1 MGAQSAVCGGGRYDG
16 LVEEIGGPATPGIG
30 FAMGLERLLIS
41 LETQKL
47 LPAFDDSIDVYVVV
61 PDPQYAVKAFTTVQ
75 ALRNANFT
83 VEYDYVGRS
92 MKGQMKQANKLM
104 AKNVLIF
111 GSDEVARGNV
121 TLKNMASSEQ
131 KEIALNDVVKI
142 LKTEVQKHE

>member
-1 MGAQSAVCGGGRYDG
+1 
-16 LVEEIGGPATPGIG
+16 
-30 FAMGLERLLIS
+30 
-41 LETQKL
+41 L
-47 LPAFDDSIDVYVVV
+47 LPAFDESIDVYVVV

-75 ALRNANFT
+75 DLRNANLT

-104 AKNVLIF
+104 AKHVLIF
-111 GSDEVARGNV
+111 GSDEGARGNV